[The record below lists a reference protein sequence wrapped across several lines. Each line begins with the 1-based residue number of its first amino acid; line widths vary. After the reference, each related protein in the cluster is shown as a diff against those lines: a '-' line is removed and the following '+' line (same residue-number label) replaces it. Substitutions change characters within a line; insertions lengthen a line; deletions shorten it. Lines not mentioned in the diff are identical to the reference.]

1 MVDWPVADATPVKPL
16 IVGAL
21 QANVVPI
28 GIILE
33 AVGVTEKVTFAQV
46 VAVNAA
52 ICASGLIVTVTV
64 NGSPDPQPPGTIGV
78 KT

>member
-21 QANVVPI
+21 HANVVPI
-28 GIILE
+28 GTILE

-64 NGSPDPQPPGTIGV
+64 NVVPDPQARVLGV
-78 KT
+78 TT

>member
-21 QANVVPI
+21 QANVVPL
-28 GIILE
+28 GTILVE
-33 AVGVTEKVTFAQV
+33 VVGVTEKVTLAQV

-52 ICASGLIVTVTV
+52 ICASGLMVTVTV
-64 NGSPDPQPPGTIGV
+64 KVAPGPQPVFGVTI
-78 KT
+78 